1 MSESRPPSDPQP
13 ESASG
18 TGELDDVRALVVS
31 PWRLAA
37 IVEWSDDAIVSKDLE
52 GNITSWNRAAER
64 IFGYTSDEIVGRNI
78 RTIIPPDR
86 QSEEDEVLARIGR
99 GEAIEHFETVRVR
112 KDGSPVQISLTVSP
126 IRDSTGRV
134 IGVSKIAHD
143 ISAQKKAQEL
153 LERTN
158 RQSTFLAQVS
168 AAFTRSH
175 DVARTLR
182 TLANFAVPQIA
193 DWCAI
198 DVVNPDDQQLVRIAT
213 ANVDP
218 AKIAFAETLRA
229 LYEDPSA
236 AYSPSA
242 VVRSGLPVFISTIT
256 DDMIVAAAPQDLDRA
271 HMIQSLGLVSYLC
284 VPMIAHDRTYGAL
297 TLATAASKRQY
308 TEEDLRFA
316 EDIGSRSALAIENA
330 RAYEQLDTANRLK
343 DEFLATLSHELRTP
357 LNAVLG
363 YTRILRSGTLTGERA
378 TQALATIERNA
389 ASLTQIVE
397 DVLDVSRII
406 AGKTR
411 LQVQLVDLEKVIP
424 DAVESVAPAAEAK
437 GVRIEMILDTGRG
450 QVSGDADRL
459 QQVVWNLLSNAVK
472 FTPRGGR
479 VQVRLERVNS
489 HIEILVGDT
498 GIGIPPE
505 FLPHIFERFR
515 QAEMGTTRRHGGL
528 GLGLAITRH
537 IVEMHGGTI
546 HAASDGEGK
555 GATFR
560 IKLPLAIVHREMHP
574 EADRAHP
581 RAERP
586 VSAAG
591 LPLPSLNGLRV
602 LVVDDDE
609 DALGLLR
616 EILEAAGAEVT
627 TVYSAMAA
635 LHSLEQK
642 HPDAMIADLGMPT
655 MDGFELI
662 QRIRQSPDPEI
673 RHLPAAAL
681 TAYARSEDR
690 AKALRSGFEM
700 HLAKP
705 IDPAELAAAVAALGR
720 RRHSHH

>member
-1 MSESRPPSDPQP
+1 MEESRDPSNPRDERDAPEAAAPSDI
-13 ESASG
+13 
-18 TGELDDVRALVVS
+18 D

-37 IVEWSDDAIVSKDLE
+37 IVEWSDDAIVSKDVK
-52 GNITSWNRAAER
+52 GTITSWNKAAER
-64 IFGYTSDEIVGRNI
+64 IFGYTAPETIGRNI
-78 RTIIPPDR
+78 RLIIPNDR
-86 QSEEDEVLARIGR
+86 QSEEDLVLSRILK
-99 GEAIEHFETVRVR
+99 GEAVEHFETLRVR
-112 KDGSPVQISLTVSP
+112 KDGTLIPISLTVSP
-126 IRDSTGRV
+126 IRDATGKV
-134 IGVSKIAHD
+134 IGASKIARD
-143 ISAQKKAQEL
+143 ITAQKRAEAL
-153 LERTN
+153 LERSN
-158 RQSTFLAQVS
+158 RQSSFLAQVS
-168 AAFTRSH
+168 AAFTRSR
-175 DVARTLR
+175 DVTQTLK

-198 DVVNPDDQQLVRIAT
+198 DVVNHANLEIARV
-213 ANVDP
+213 AIAHVNP
-218 AKIAFAETLRA
+218 AKIAFAETVRS

-236 AYSPSA
+236 PYSPSA
-242 VVRSGLPVFISTIT
+242 VIRTGVPSMVSPIT
-256 DDMIVAAAPQDLDRA
+256 DEMLTAAAPGDADRVR
-271 HMIQSLGLVSYLC
+271 IIRSLGLVSYLC
-284 VPMIAHDRTYGAL
+284 VPMIARDRTYGAL
-297 TLATAASKRQY
+297 TLATSISGRRY

-316 EDIGSRSALAIENA
+316 EDIASRAALAIENA

-363 YTRILRSGTLTGERA
+363 YTRILRSGTLSSDRVA
-378 TQALATIERNA
+378 QALQVIERNA
-389 ASLTQIVE
+389 SSLTQIVE

-411 LQVQLVDLEKVIP
+411 LQVQLVDLSDVIRN
-424 DAVESVAPAAEAK
+424 AVETVAPAADAK
-437 GVRIEMILDTGRG
+437 GVHLQMILDTSHAP
-450 QVSGDADRL
+450 VSGDADRL

-479 VQVRLERVNS
+479 VQVRLERINS
-489 HIEILVGDT
+489 HIEIIVSDT
-498 GIGIPPE
+498 GIGMPPE

-515 QAEMGTTRRHGGL
+515 QAEGGTTRRHGGL
-528 GLGLAITRH
+528 GLGLAISRH
-537 IVEMHGGTI
+537 IAEMHGGTI
-546 HAASDGEGK
+546 HAASEGEGK

-560 IKLPLAIVHREMHP
+560 VKLPLAIVHRETHP
-574 EADRAHP
+574 EPERVHP

-586 VSAAG
+586 SPGMVV
-591 LPLPSLNGLRV
+591 PMPSLEGLRV

-616 EILEAAGAEVT
+616 EILEAAGAQVT
-627 TVYSAMAA
+627 TVYSALAA
-635 LHSLEQK
+635 LHALEEN

-662 QRIRQSPDPEI
+662 QRIRESPDPAI

-720 RRHSHH
+720 RRGWRK

>member
-1 MSESRPPSDPQP
+1 MPKSRDPSELHD
-13 ESASG
+13 ALT
-18 TGELDDVRALVVS
+18 TG

-37 IVEWSDDAIVSKDLE
+37 IVEWSDDAIVSKDLQ

-64 IFGYTSDEIVGRNI
+64 IFGYTASEIVGQNI
-78 RTIIPPDR
+78 RIIIPPDR
-86 QSEEDEVLARIGR
+86 QSEEDDVLSRISR
-99 GEAIEHFETVRVR
+99 GEVIEHFETVRVR
-112 KDGSPVQISLTVSP
+112 KDGTLVPISLTVSP
-126 IRDSTGRV
+126 IRDLSGTV
-134 IGVSKIAHD
+134 IGVSKIARD
-143 ISAQKKAQEL
+143 ISAQKRAQAL

-158 RQSTFLAQVS
+158 RQSTFLAHVS
-168 AAFTRSH
+168 AAFTRSR
-175 DVARTLR
+175 DVTQTLK

-198 DVVNPDDQQLVRIAT
+198 DVVNPDDLLLNRIAT
-213 ANVDP
+213 AHVDP
-218 AKIAFAETLRA
+218 TKIVFAETVRT

-236 AYSPSA
+236 PYSPAA
-242 VVRSGLPVFISTIT
+242 VVRTGVPAFVSVIT
-256 DDMIVAAAPQDLDRA
+256 DEMIAAAAPHDAER
-271 HMIQSLGLVSYLC
+271 MRIIQSLGLRSYLC
-284 VPMIAHDRTYGAL
+284 VPMITHDRTYGAL
-297 TLATAASKRQY
+297 TLATSVSGRVY

-316 EDIGSRSALAIENA
+316 EDIGSRSALAIENT
-330 RAYEQLDTANRLK
+330 RAFEQLEAANRLK

-363 YTRILRSGTLTGERA
+363 YTRILRAGTLSGERV
-378 TQALATIERNA
+378 TQALQTIERNA
-389 ASLTQIVE
+389 AALTQIVE

-411 LQVQLVDLEKVIP
+411 LQVQQVDLERVIP
-424 DAVESVAPAAEAK
+424 DAVESVSPAAEAK

-450 QVSGDADRL
+450 AIAGDADRL

-489 HIEILVGDT
+489 HVEITVSDT

-515 QAEMGTTRRHGGL
+515 QAEAGTTRRHGGL
-528 GLGLAITRH
+528 GLGLAIARH

-546 HAASDGEGK
+546 HVASDGEGK

-560 IKLPLAIVHREMHP
+560 VKLPSVIVHRERHP
-574 EADRAHP
+574 EAERVHP

-586 VSAAG
+586 GVA
-591 LPLPSLNGLRV
+591 LPMPSLRGLRV

-609 DALGLLR
+609 DALGLLK

-635 LHSLEQK
+635 LHCLEEM
-642 HPDAMIADLGMPT
+642 HPDAMIADLGMPM

-662 QRIRQSPDPEI
+662 RRIRQSPDPAI
-673 RHLPAAAL
+673 RQLPAAAL

-720 RRHSHH
+720 RRPRKH